1 MKLARSLFAL
11 PFFAISLRM
20 IPGCAS
26 NAADTDTSSAT
37 PDGGGDGG
45 GTDEG
50 GIAKPDSSK
59 PPIPDTPPGPV
70 PECEKDGGVVLKG
83 TLLLPESI
91 EPGEI
96 FINACGTIA
105 CVGSTCKDKP
115 ARYATAKVIDVGTSI
130 ISPGLINPHDH
141 ITFANTGPKSHGTE
155 RYEHRHDWRKGLR
168 GHTKISTNGTGG
180 AEAAR
185 AAELRFA
192 MTGATSA
199 ASAGGATGLIRNLD
213 STQEQLEGLPIKIVE
228 SDTFPLGDSSGDYET
243 ECAGYSPGRRKTSD
257 VLKYDGYL
265 PHISEGIDKEAYLET
280 SCTKTDPND
289 LLQKQTGVIHAIA
302 VRPGD
307 LSDYRKDQ
315 AQLVWSPRSNID
327 LYGDTANVVMFD
339 NMGIPIALGTD
350 WLPSGS
356 MNMQRELACAD
367 YLNKKH
373 FAGHFTDKQLW
384 QMATTNAAFAVGA
397 HRFIGMLKPG
407 YYGDVAVFSDK
418 VSKEYRAVID
428 AGAEDVLLVLR
439 GGLPIYGNSEYV
451 SAIGDAGCEDLQVC
465 GAAKKVCITRDVS
478 ASNLS
483 KVMTEGEKAFK
494 IFNCRG
500 EVPVGEP
507 SCVPYRDSYKD
518 GITATDKDGDGVP
531 DASDNCPDVFN
542 PIRPMDNGKQAD
554 EDGDGK
560 GDACDACPL
569 DKSNACQ
576 KLNADDI
583 DGDGSPNGL
592 DNCPEVANAD
602 QKDGDKDGKGDAC
615 DPCPEISNPGVNQC
629 TGQTATVEQVRNP
642 AAAGHPA
649 AGTRVTIDGVW
660 VTAVKLAGTNPG
672 FFVQTDKSGPFQALF
687 VSTGQAPSVK
697 VGNKVKVEGD
707 YAEVFEISFLQNSPK
722 ITVLDPGTTL
732 PFAPFVIAPATA
744 ANKTAAEGYE
754 GMLCQVDAVTVIKVN
769 ADDPKDFDEF
779 VVTGDLRV
787 DDDLYPDLDNTYA
800 LDTAFTKIVGIC
812 GISFSNRKLWPRS
825 ADDLTQ

>member
-1 MKLARSLFAL
+1 MKLSRSLFAL
-11 PFFAISLRM
+11 PFFALSLRM

-26 NAADTDTSSAT
+26 NSADDPGTPDAAF
-37 PDGGGDGG
+37 PDGGGPG
-45 GTDEG
+45 DEG
-50 GIAKPDSSK
+50 GIATPPDASK
-59 PPIPDTPPGPV
+59 PPVPFTPPGPV

-105 CVGSTCKDKP
+105 CVGTTCKDKP
-115 ARYATAKVIDVGTSI
+115 ARYNTAKLVDVGTAV

-141 ITFANTGPKSHGTE
+141 ITFANTGPKAHGTE

-168 GHTKISTNGTGG
+168 GHTKITTNGTGG

-192 MTGATSA
+192 MTGVTSA

-213 STQEQLEGLPIKIVE
+213 STQEQLEGLPIKIVS

-243 ECAGYSPGRRKTSD
+243 ECAGYSAGRRKTSD
-257 VLKYDGYL
+257 VLKEEGYL

-280 SCTKTDPND
+280 TCTKSDPND
-289 LLQKQTGVIHAIA
+289 LLQKQSAVIHGIA

-373 FAGHFTDKQLW
+373 YAGHFTDRQLW

-397 HRFIGMLKPG
+397 HRYIGMLKPG

-418 VSKEYRAVID
+418 ISKDYRAVID

-439 GGLPIYGNSEYV
+439 GGLPIYGNTDYV
-451 SAIGDAGCEDLQVC
+451 NAIGNAGCEDLQVC
-465 GAAKKVCITRDVS
+465 GSPKKVCITRDVS

-500 EVPVGEP
+500 EVPAGEP

-531 DASDNCPDVFN
+531 DATDNCPTVFN

-560 GDACDACPL
+560 GDACDTCPL
-569 DKSNACQ
+569 DKANACQ

-592 DNCPEVANAD
+592 DNCPEVANTD
-602 QKDGDKDGKGDAC
+602 QKDSDKDGKGDAC
-615 DPCPEISNPGVNQC
+615 DPCPELSNPGADQC
-629 TGQTATVEQVRNP
+629 SGQILTVEQVRNP

-649 AGTRVTIDGVW
+649 VGTRVTIDGVW
-660 VTAVKLAGTNPG
+660 VIGVKSSGSNSG
-672 FFVQTDKSGPFQALF
+672 FYVQTDKTGPYQGLF
-687 VSTGQAPSVK
+687 VNTGQAPTVK

-707 YAEVFEISFLQNSPK
+707 YAEVFEVTFLQNNPK
-722 ITVLDPGTTL
+722 VTVLDAGTTL
-732 PFAPFVIAPATA
+732 PFGPYVIDPAVA
-744 ANKTAAEGYE
+744 SSKTGGEPYE
-754 GMLCQVDAVTVIKVN
+754 GQLCQVDNVVVTKMN
-769 ADDPKDFDEF
+769 ADDPKDFDQF
-779 VVTGDLRV
+779 VVTGDLWV
-787 DDDLYPDLDNTYA
+787 DDDLYVALDNTYA
-800 LDTAFTKIVGIC
+800 VDTAFTKIVGVC
-812 GISFSNRKLWPRS
+812 GFSFSNRKILPRDA
-825 ADDLTQ
+825 ADLEQ